1 MSPALALA
9 GGAPTAPGSGTA
21 TVSPLDAT
29 VATGGTWTVVYAATD
44 PFTNGTLRFT
54 IPAGWTAPQNSSATS
69 PGYVTV
75 TSDHVG
81 AGLSVSTSGQQVTI
95 SVTDL
100 PKPKTITLLY
110 GDTNGGTNP
119 GAKAVPPSASNPSAV
134 FVVESDPE
142 GTALQPIAAS
152 PAVNLQPGTINKLQF
167 SNVAHVFQTT
177 SEGGPYSVVA
187 RDTYGNPSPVSGDQ
201 TINLSSTSGTGTF
214 SVLGGGAFLPVTSV
228 TMTAGTHTTTFYYRD
243 TAVGNPTITAAA
255 SSQSWGTA
263 AQVQDVNAG
272 PPGLLELAASDPT
285 VTVDEYAR
293 ITIDITDVYG
303 NPTTLTS
310 NRDLVLTSSAVVQAA
325 AQAAAPEQA
334 SGEFFLP
341 GDHGTPIMILAMA
354 AGQQTVQVD
363 FRSTD
368 ANGGNPH
375 LVVILNDDPPP
386 LTGSVNVTVSP
397 GPVSHAASVV
407 AASSPVVAGVSPSTV
422 TVTVT
427 DQYGNPLSGV
437 TVSLACNG
445 DASHTNPGSPTG
457 SDGRASGAVM
467 DNTAENVTVTATAGA
482 IALSDNAVVTFVAGP
497 VSGAASTVDA
507 VSPGVADGST
517 QSLVTITALD
527 HYLNPVGGVP
537 VTLSVAPTGQGETL
551 TQPPGLTDTNGRAYG
566 YLRST
571 KTGSWTVHA
580 TINGTP
586 ATDGAVIQFA
596 PGQAASF
603 EWSFS
608 PGAIAGVP
616 KDVTLTVRDGS
627 NNIVTDFADT
637 VFISTTSAGPEEWTV
652 GGGALGEIDSLANG
666 QWYYLFNAGDN
677 GSAAL
682 RVSVRRA
689 GTITLFGENEDATG
703 TSGSLVVDNGPADR
717 IAIVSGDDQTAVA
730 GAAVALDLVAR
741 VTDEFG
747 NLVDGASVTF
757 GNLTGGGLRDVVGGG
772 GVDSVAT
779 TNGSGQALCDVWRLG
794 PLVSATNTVTAWI
807 ASGSIPSVVFSATA
821 TPGPGTNIGWN
832 LSSKSVTVN
841 AEETVIATLRDDNTN
856 PVPGKTVTISITDA
870 PNGILKASPLHTTTG
885 GTTLR
890 QGITDANGQTSVIYK
905 APATAGLQ
913 DVVDAFGDQATLD
926 DVTDLVFTS
935 VASGATNLRFVWV
948 SGSTSAAGQTFS
960 FRVEAVDGGG
970 NIDTGNTST
979 VNLVPQS
986 GSGIVF
992 SLTNFGVQT
1001 TQAPLIAGQRTV
1013 YGRGTTS
1020 GSWTIDLTA
1029 AGLGPDGDTVQINS
1043 TGVVD
1048 HYDITDVPGSVTAGA
1063 TFNVT
1068 VTARD
1073 QYGNRV
1079 TTAGNNVNLDPVD
1092 PGTNNVVAPALQVSS
1107 TTLVSGQAVVAES
1120 YTKAWS
1126 IKVRARDAS
1135 LKLGYS
1141 GTLVVDPAAEHHIVG
1156 LEPLILTGIAAGNT
1170 VQHTA
1175 EVQDVYNNPVPGVTV
1190 SFSAP
1195 QGGGSVN
1202 PSSAPTLS
1210 DGQVTFDHTTGSIV
1224 GTNVARAQILDGN
1237 PTGLERAEWSVTTVA
1252 GSTIDHYDVTASTGS
1267 TTAGTNF
1274 NVTIIARDQNGNKVT
1289 TATNNVSLD
1298 PVDPGTLNVVTPA
1311 LAVPSATLVGGEV
1324 VVVESYTKAW
1334 PIKIRARDASLK
1346 VGYSGTITINPGTA
1360 TEVVKISGDGT
1371 IPVGGVQPLVVEVR
1385 DSYTNPVA
1393 SHPVI
1398 FVVTSSPG
1406 GTATITDTV
1415 GDPNDGITST
1425 DPSGQV
1431 TVQLHTSFT
1440 AGANVARASINDS
1453 NPPALETKTFTVN
1466 TTAGTIDHY
1475 EVAVP
1480 SGTNQV
1486 AGVPFNFTVTAH
1498 DANHNLVPDNVT
1510 DVDLS
1515 FTKGSGATFSE
1526 DPVTLV
1532 NGTFTRSITSNPA
1545 QVIQIRAQTLGTP
1558 SVFGLSPDITVAPN
1572 IASGA
1577 ITATALPDTITA
1589 DGISTSVV
1597 TSGSTHD
1604 AFGNIVATGTLI
1616 TVASTLGGSIA
1627 GDVNGG
1633 ILGVQMAT
1641 DAAGKITFVLKSGT
1655 TVGTA
1660 TVTMQAVAPGTASGN
1675 IPVRFAPKPVIAN
1688 PGNPSPSVVTPGSSS
1703 GFAVV
1708 VQNTS
1713 ATGVTLSTASTFQ
1726 FTDGVDTCVSNLA
1739 SATYIDGLASKTL
1752 TFSSEL
1758 IPDEMAPG
1766 LYRPR
1771 LNLSGTDEFGATF
1784 SQNNLDLPLNSLRV
1798 VAIEIPVNGIVLESP
1813 VSRGQT
1819 RDITVFVHNLGPI
1832 SATIESV
1839 NFTFSVGNQHFTY
1852 NPVVSLTVLGGATNS
1867 VSIPVTVLQTAPV
1880 GLTDVD
1886 AAVSGNVNGTPV
1898 FDGSIDPYSPPK
1910 WDIRSG
1916 ANMTYVDGSLTPAT
1930 VSRTK
1935 THSIKVQFTNNGDT
1949 SIELQR
1955 PATTLSFDG
1964 TTYEAPISQNEAFGV
1979 GATKEI
1985 VFDAKEVPAAI
1996 QADRN
2001 YDVRLHLAGLE
2012 NLEAFTLN
2020 LYTSSKNDSI
2030 RVVTPANVTYVA
2042 GSLHPTTVSR
2052 TISAGFELDVL
2063 NTGTAAVQ
2071 LTAGSTTFSFG
2082 SGSYTATLNSSAG
2095 TTIAPA
2101 ATTTLVFNSQLV
2113 NTGVGTYTPTLHL
2126 VGTENTLVFDRSPA
2140 VTNQVTVQNPADVN
2154 IASVTA
2160 SQGTIT
2166 RDQTKSITVTMIVAN
2181 NSEAEVRFDNA
2192 ALRFLLGGS
2201 LDRSSRFVVTPPT
2214 GFVTN
2219 GATLPGGE
2227 SDALVFT
2234 VADNT
2239 SNTPDVGTYAIEGSV
2254 CVTDVVAQLQIC
2266 VNTDLGGKGTLVVQ
2280 SAGALNITGITGS
2293 QPSVTTNQTEPWTV
2307 EMRIQNT
2314 GGAAIALD
2322 LDPGSTFISF
2332 SIGAGWGISPQTPGP
2347 IVLAGGATDTL
2358 LYEITPSGSA
2368 AGTATINGQVR
2379 GIELNSDVQKTDV
2392 TPPGAGSVVV
2402 QTPASLQITL
2412 PVVKSRDPVTENTTQ
2427 WTIAVTV
2434 RNTGGATADLS
2445 NLAAETYVEF
2455 PTSVP
2460 PNHRVTGP
2468 TGSLELLGGAQ
2479 TVLTFSVSPTPGFG
2493 GVPGSKPFNV
2503 RVGGVERNRDLPL
2516 SANAAGSVFVEL
2528 VPDPQYVAGSLT
2540 PAAVKAGDE
2549 AQFSVKVTERAG
2561 AATINLDGALTKIY
2575 FKDSQN
2581 NVFQRLL
2588 DTDSTTAIAP
2598 GRTSTIWF
2606 EKAIVPSNFI
2616 AGQYLVTV
2624 TVAGT
2629 ENGTQ
2634 FVRVFSED
2642 NIEIRPPTSVHIDTM
2657 IASRDKVSQSQTRPW
2672 EVRMVVS
2679 NTGSGDVQVKPG
2691 PATRLVMRVGG
2702 VDVTSQ
2708 YSWTSNFL
2716 FEDNGT
2722 NVLHSG
2728 ATDALVFTINSTGS
2742 SPGNLSIYGIFAGF
2756 DTGALKDVG
2765 DDTFDAGWGTILVQ
2779 RAATLQVTGVATSQ
2793 LTVTQG
2799 QTASWTAT
2807 ASIRNTGEAAVLLTF
2822 DATNPNIRFV
2832 PDSGFDWTRPT
2843 QLQGGGTIV
2852 TGGATGTLVFS
2863 VSPTGT
2869 SPGTPEIHA
2878 VVAGVDTNSLFAKS
2892 YDTEVSGSGFGS
2904 IVVQERGRAV
2914 VQSTAI
2920 ASPNPLE
2927 VNVGQE
2933 FGVRVQISNTGEAN
2947 LKNVS
2952 YSISSTGGSTPQT
2965 VTLTAPLIA
2974 AGAAV
2979 IDTFLVTADNTTGP
2993 ETFTVDV
3000 VGGTDTNSNQAGL
3013 LDIGPHT
3020 DPTAIVEKVQASALV
3035 INTVSPSQPTVTRSQ
3050 MADWSV
3056 DVAVSNTGGG
3066 ALDVVAPAPSDISFR
3081 LGATP
3086 LTGYVVVAPGRFVE
3100 KAGLRLSAG
3109 ENATLRYTI
3118 DVTGDIAG
3126 AVTIHVDLDGKDVND
3141 LSIASV
3147 QNTGAVNVV
3156 APSGLFVN
3164 TTKTDPATAPNSTG
3178 NSVRVDSGQLF
3189 TMEVNVQNIG
3199 AVEDVDNV
3207 QIRLTSNN
3215 PTNPINLVSEFA
3227 EILRDQEYTF
3237 RFVDVSPAA
3246 LSPSATSRTD
3256 LFTATIISARSKQS
3270 GQQVTPKPPMD
3281 NTESVIIEKPAD
3293 LRVAAQASDNTLS
3306 TDQVFTVTGTVANG
3320 GVAQVDDTGE
3330 LTLRLPAGFALEAST
3345 PDTTV
3350 GFVVGTGVVWDVKA
3364 PSQAAADQPIEV
3376 KMTRRPIAKNTGASP
3391 VVTDSVAVFSVN
3403 VATQGGFV
3411 SPILEVSAP
3420 VGATDD
3426 TVSTYQQ
3433 FTLRASAIAE
3443 ATTAGIS
3450 AALNPVDAPG
3460 FTVID
3465 PLVRSLGH
3473 GTGGQISMTWRVT
3486 APAAAAIGRFQVEF
3500 RGTDENAGHEVSK
3513 STDTLTV
3520 TAVRRA
3526 TLSLDAE
3533 IARPFEATDNK
3544 VAIGSRFEIDG
3555 TVSNSGD
3562 AGIDP
3567 TNARVTIDFSQA
3579 AGYALAEGTAERPFT
3594 IGETITWVV
3603 VAPGFPTPPS
3613 LIRIVMSGVPYDE
3626 NTVDGS
3632 TGIAAAVDKNLEPI
3646 QIFSEGVFITADNI
3660 SASLGFDTRVVPKG
3674 TSGIEMLGIEL
3685 ANTDDAADP
3694 AQIDSILVSI
3704 LDESGGI
3711 TADPSRT
3718 LTEFYA
3724 VINGYRVDGDLAANP
3739 VVFVFTPGNIVLDPN
3754 GADTDSIV
3762 FTVSVA
3768 SNASLEEVVLSV
3780 ETAGDLVIKS
3790 TSSGKTIPVVD
3801 KRTLSSV
3808 AGRLRSNPLVILSSA
3823 SDEYAHNYPNPF
3835 RAGSEA
3841 TRIAYVMDKEGPVT
3855 VMIFDVTGERV
3866 YEKQYARGEPG
3877 TAAGPQEVTW
3887 DGRNT
3892 KGDVVRNG
3900 IYVCQLEAGGKSVKI
3915 RIAVAK

>member
-21 TVSPLDAT
+21 TVSPLDGT
-29 VATGGTWTVVYAATD
+29 VATGGTWTVLYAATD
-44 PFTNGTLRFT
+44 PFTNGTLRVT

-167 SNVAHVFQTT
+167 SNVAYVFQTT

-214 SVLGGGAFLPVTSV
+214 SVLGGGAFLSVTGV
-228 TMTAGTHTTTFYYRD
+228 TMTAGTHTVTFYYRD
-243 TAVGNPTITAAA
+243 TAAGNPTITAAA

-263 AQVQDVNAG
+263 AQVQEVNAG
-272 PPGLLELAASDPT
+272 PPGLLELAATDPT

-293 ITIDITDVYG
+293 ITIDVTDIYG

-310 NRDLVLTSSAVVQAA
+310 NRDLVLTSSAMVQSPVEG
-325 AQAAAPEQA
+325 AAPEQA

-341 GDHGTPIMILAMA
+341 GDHGTPITILAMA
-354 AGQQTVQVD
+354 AGQQTAQVD

-407 AASSPVVAGVSPSTV
+407 AANTPVVAGVSPSTV

-437 TVSLACNG
+437 TVSLACTG

-457 SDGRASGAVM
+457 SDGRTSGAVT
-467 DNTAENVTVTATAGA
+467 DNTAENVTVTAKAGA

-507 VSPGVADGST
+507 VSPGVADGSS

-527 HYLNPVGGVP
+527 QHGNPVSSVP
-537 VTLSVAPTGQGETL
+537 VTLSVAPLGQGETL
-551 TQPPGLTDTNGRAYG
+551 TQPPGLTDANGHAYG
-566 YLRST
+566 YIRST
-571 KTGSWTVHA
+571 KTGSWTVSA
-580 TINGTP
+580 AVNGTP
-586 ATDGAVIQFA
+586 VSDGATILFA
-596 PGQAASF
+596 PGAAATF
-603 EWSFS
+603 QWSVD
-608 PGAIAGVP
+608 GAAVAGVYE
-616 KDVTLTVRDGS
+616 DVTLTVRDEL

-637 VFISTTSAGPEEWTV
+637 AFVSTTSAGPELWAT
-652 GGGALGEIDSLANG
+652 GGGALGEADSLANG
-666 QWYYLFNAGDN
+666 QWFYLFNAGDN
-677 GSAAL
+677 GSATL
-682 RVSVRRA
+682 RVRVRRA
-689 GTITLFGENEDATG
+689 GSITLFAQRGAASG
-703 TSGSLVVDNGPADR
+703 TSSTITVDNAIADR

-730 GAAVALDLVAR
+730 GSAVANNLVVVVR
-741 VTDEFG
+741 DEFG

-757 GNLTGGGLRDVVGGG
+757 GNVTGGGSRDVVGGG

-794 PLVSATNTVTAWI
+794 PLVSATNTVTAQI

-821 TPGPGTNIGWN
+821 TPGPGTDIVWN

-841 AEETVIATLRDDNTN
+841 AEETVIATLIDDNTN

-890 QGITDANGQTSVIYK
+890 QGTTDANGQTSVIYK
-905 APATAGLQ
+905 APSTAGLQ

-935 VASGATNLRFVWV
+935 VASGATNLRFVWLG
-948 SGSTSAAGQTFS
+948 GSTSPAGQTFS
-960 FRVEAVDGGG
+960 FRIEAVDGSG
-970 NIDTGNTST
+970 NVDTGNTST

-992 SLTNFGVQT
+992 SLTDFGGQT
-1001 TQAPLIAGQRTV
+1001 TTAPLVAGQRIV
-1013 YGRGTTS
+1013 YGRGITS
-1020 GSWTIDLTA
+1020 GTWTIDLTA
-1029 AGLGPDGDTVQINS
+1029 AGLGSDGDVVQINS

-1048 HYDITDVPGSVTAGA
+1048 HYDVTDVPGSVTAGA
-1063 TFNVT
+1063 AFNVT

-1079 TTAGNNVNLDPVD
+1079 TTATNSVNLDPVD
-1092 PGTNNVVAPALQVSS
+1092 PGTNNVVTPALLVPSTNLAAGQSIVAENYTKARSIKVRARDGSLKVGYSGTIVVDPAALDHIVRVTVDLANVVAGSTVQHTAEVQDLYNNPVPGETVSFSAPQGGGSVNPASAPSGSDGRVTFDHTTGIVAGLNVARAQILDGTAPLHRVEWNVQTIAGTVVDHYDVTAS
-1107 TTLVSGQAVVAES
+1107 TGSVTAGASFNVTIVARDQNGNKVTTANNSVNLDPVDPVTQNVVTPALAVTAATLVSGEKIVSES

-1135 LKLGYS
+1135 LKTGYS
-1141 GTLVVDPAAEHHIVG
+1141 QEIV
-1156 LEPLILTGIAAGNT
+1156 
-1170 VQHTA
+1170 
-1175 EVQDVYNNPVPGVTV
+1175 
-1190 SFSAP
+1190 
-1195 QGGGSVN
+1195 VN
-1202 PSSAPTLS
+1202 PA
-1210 DGQVTFDHTTGSIV
+1210 
-1224 GTNVARAQILDGN
+1224 
-1237 PTGLERAEWSVTTVA
+1237 
-1252 GSTIDHYDVTASTGS
+1252 TA
-1267 TTAGTNF
+1267 
-1274 NVTIIARDQNGNKVT
+1274 
-1289 TATNNVSLD
+1289 
-1298 PVDPGTLNVVTPA
+1298 
-1311 LAVPSATLVGGEV
+1311 
-1324 VVVESYTKAW
+1324 Y
-1334 PIKIRARDASLK
+1334 
-1346 VGYSGTITINPGTA
+1346 
-1360 TEVVKISGDGT
+1360 EVVKISGDGT
-1371 IPVGGVQPLVVEVR
+1371 IGVGGVQPLVVEVR
-1385 DSYTNPVA
+1385 DSFANPVP
-1393 SHPVI
+1393 SHTVV
-1398 FVVTSSPG
+1398 FSVTSSPG
-1406 GTATITDTV
+1406 GTASVDPTIT
-1415 GDPNDGITST
+1415 NT
-1425 DPSGQV
+1425 DASGQA

-1466 TTAGTIDHY
+1466 TSAGAIDHY

-1486 AGVPFNFTVTAH
+1486 AGVAFNFTVTAH
-1498 DANHNLVPDNVT
+1498 DANHNLVPDDVT
-1510 DVDLS
+1510 VVDLS

-1532 NGTFTRSITSNPA
+1532 NGTFTRTVTSNPA

-1572 IASGA
+1572 VASGS
-1577 ITATALPDTITA
+1577 ITATAVPDTITA

-1597 TSGSTHD
+1597 TSGGIHD

-1633 ILGVQMAT
+1633 ISGVQMAT

-1660 TVTMQAVAPGTASGN
+1660 NVTMQAVAPGTASGN

-1726 FTDGVDTCVSNLA
+1726 FTDGVDTYVSNLA

-1784 SQNNLDLPLNSLRV
+1784 PPNNLDLPLNSLRV

-1935 THSIKVQFTNNGDT
+1935 THSIKVQLTNNGDT
-1949 SIELQR
+1949 SVELQR

-1964 TTYEAPISQNEAFGV
+1964 TIYEAPISQNEAFGV

-2012 NLEAFTLN
+2012 NLEAFTLD

-2030 RVVTPANVTYVA
+2030 RVVTPASVAYVA

-2052 TISAGFELDVL
+2052 TISQGFELDVL

-2101 ATTTLVFNSQLV
+2101 TTTTLVFNSQLV

-2126 VGTENTLVFDRSPA
+2126 VGTENTLGFDRSPA

-2154 IASVTA
+2154 IASVTP

-2219 GATLPGGE
+2219 GSTLPGGE

-2254 CVTDVVAQLQIC
+2254 CVTDVVAQMQIC

-2445 NLAAETYVEF
+2445 DLAAETYVEF

-2468 TGSLELLGGAQ
+2468 TGSLELLGFAQ

-2503 RVGGVERNRDLPL
+2503 RVGGVERNRDLPV
-2516 SANAAGSVFVEL
+2516 SANTAGSVFVEL
-2528 VPDPQYVAGSLT
+2528 VPDPQYVVGSLT
-2540 PAAVKAGDE
+2540 PSAVKAGDE
-2549 AQFSVKVTERAG
+2549 AHLSVKVTERAG
-2561 AATINLDGALTKIY
+2561 AATINLDGALTNIY

-2581 NVFQRLL
+2581 KVFQRRL

-2642 NIEIRPPTSVHIDTM
+2642 NIEIRPPTSVRIDTL
-2657 IASRDKVSQSQTRPW
+2657 IASRDKVSQSQTLPW

-2793 LTVTQG
+2793 PTVTQG
-2799 QTASWTAT
+2799 QTTPWNAT
-2807 ASIRNTGEAAVLLTF
+2807 ASVRNTGEAALLLTF

-2852 TGGATGTLVFS
+2852 AGGATGTLVFS

-2878 VVAGVDTNSLFAKS
+2878 VVAGVDTNSLLVKT

-2965 VTLTAPLIA
+2965 ATLTAPLIA

-2979 IDTFLVTADNTTGP
+2979 IDTFLVTADNAAGP

-3000 VGGTDTNSNQAGL
+3000 VGGTDANSNQAGL

-3020 DPTAIVEKVQASALV
+3020 DPTEIVQKVQPSNLV
-3035 INTVSPSQPTVTRSQ
+3035 INTVSPSQVTVTRSQ
-3050 MADWSV
+3050 TADWSV
-3056 DVAVSNTGGG
+3056 DVAVSNTGG
-3066 ALDVVAPAPSDISFR
+3066 APLDVVAPAPLDISFR

-3086 LTGYVVVAPGRFVE
+3086 LTGYVVVAPARFVE
-3100 KAGLRLSAG
+3100 KSGLRLSVG
-3109 ENATLRYTI
+3109 ESATLRYTI
-3118 DVTGDIAG
+3118 DVTGDDTG
-3126 AVTIHVDLDGKDVND
+3126 TVTIRSDIDWRDVND
-3141 LSIASV
+3141 LTVSSV
-3147 QNTGAVNVV
+3147 QGTGTVSVV

-3164 TTKTDPATAPNSTG
+3164 TTEPDPATAPNTVG
-3178 NSVRVDSGQLF
+3178 NAVHIDSGQLF
-3189 TMEVNVQNIG
+3189 TLEVNVQNIG
-3199 AVEDVDNV
+3199 VVEDVDNV
-3207 QIRLTSNN
+3207 QVRLTSSNPANPLNN
-3215 PTNPINLVSEFA
+3215 RVSEFA

-3237 RFVDVSPAA
+3237 RFENVSLAP
-3246 LSPSATSRTD
+3246 LSPSAGSRTD
-3256 LFTATIISARSKQS
+3256 LVTATIISARSKQS
-3270 GQQVTPKPPMD
+3270 GQQVPPGQPVD
-3281 NTESVIIEKPAD
+3281 NTESVVVEKPAD
-3293 LRVAAQASDNTLS
+3293 LRVAAQASDYTLS
-3306 TDQVFTVTGTVANG
+3306 TGQGFTVTGTVAN

-3330 LTLRLPAGFALEAST
+3330 LTLRLPAGFALEPST
-3345 PDTTV
+3345 QDTTA

-3443 ATTAGIS
+3443 ATTAGIT
-3450 AALNPVDAPG
+3450 AALNPVDSPG

-3486 APAAAAIGRFQVEF
+3486 APAAAALGRFQVDFTGE
-3500 RGTDENAGHEVSK
+3500 DENSHEPK
-3513 STDTLTV
+3513 AMPTDTLDV

-3526 TLSLDAE
+3526 TLRLDAH
-3533 IARPFEATDNK
+3533 IARPFEATDNR
-3544 VAIGSRFEIDG
+3544 VAIGSRFEIDAA
-3555 TVSNSGD
+3555 VSNSGD

-3594 IGETITWVV
+3594 IGETMTWVV

-3646 QIFSEGVFITADNI
+3646 PISTEGVFITADNI

-3694 AQIDSILVSI
+3694 ARIDSVLVTI

-3724 VINGYRVDGDLAANP
+3724 VINGYPVDGDLAANP

-3835 RAGSEA
+3835 RAGSEV
-3841 TRIAYVMDKEGPVT
+3841 TRIAYVMEKEGPVT
-3855 VMIFDVTGERV
+3855 VTIFDIAGERV
-3866 YEKQYARGEPG
+3866 YEQQYARGEPG
-3877 TAAGPQEVTW
+3877 TGAGPQEVTW